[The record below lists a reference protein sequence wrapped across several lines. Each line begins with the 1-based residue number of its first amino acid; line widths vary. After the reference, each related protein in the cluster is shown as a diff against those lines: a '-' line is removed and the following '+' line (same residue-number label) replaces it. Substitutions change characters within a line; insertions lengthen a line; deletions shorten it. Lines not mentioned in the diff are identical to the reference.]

1 MRRVLIVGSLIAVGG
16 CSGGSSNDGF
26 TPEEWA
32 KIQTHSPLPALPPD
46 TTNMYADNA
55 AAATLGQRLFFD
67 TAFSGPV
74 LQADDGTGNGALG
87 AVGDR
92 GKIACASCH
101 EAPWMFDTRAHP
113 NNVGLGA
120 QFMQR
125 NVTSVLNASYY
136 KWKETDG
143 VRTATWNDGLTDPE
157 DQTSM
162 HGSRGLIAHVIYKKY
177 KSDYEAIF
185 GQLDPRLDPN
195 HPNAAQLPVDAVP
208 RTSPVLEDPT
218 LDMQWYAN
226 WDSMSPA
233 DQKMINRIFAN
244 FGKAIQAYLRKMS
257 SQNSPFDK
265 YVAGDHSQLSASAK
279 RGLKLF
285 IGKGGCEGCHT
296 GPIFSDNQFHN
307 IGIVELGPHVNPM
320 EQGRFDGLG
329 GAIGDEFSVDSE
341 YSDDRN
347 THMLDGLMPQDSDR
361 GKWRTKGLR
370 EVAMTPPYEH
380 TGQLATLE
388 DVINFDNRGGD
399 PSGFTGTKDP
409 LFVPLNLT
417 PTEVADLVEFLKS
430 LTGDPPPA
438 ALTQNTAAP

>member
-1 MRRVLIVGSLIAVGG
+1 MRAGVLLVGCMVALGG
-16 CSGGSSNDGF
+16 CGGDNSDGF
-26 TPEEWA
+26 TPAELA
-32 KIQTHSPLPALPPD
+32 KIHTHSPLPPPPAD
-46 TTNMYADNA
+46 TTNAYADNA
-55 AAATLGQRLFFD
+55 AAATLGQRFFFD
-67 TAFSGPV
+67 IAFSGPII
-74 LQADDGTGNGALG
+74 QGDDGSGNGALG
-87 AVGDR
+87 KPGDW
-92 GKIACASCH
+92 GKVACASCH
-101 EAPWMFDTRAHP
+101 EAPFMFDTRAHP
-113 NNVGLGA
+113 NNVGLGTQYMA
-120 QFMQR
+120 R

-143 VRTATWNDGLTDPE
+143 VRSSTWNDGLTDPE

-162 HGSRGLIAHVIYKKY
+162 HGNRALVAHVIYKKY
-177 KSDYEAIF
+177 KAEYEAIF
-185 GQLDPRLDPN
+185 GPLDPRLDPAN
-195 HPNAAQLPVDAVP
+195 PNAAQLPPNAVP
-208 RTSPVLEDPT
+208 MAVVADPT
-218 LDMQWYAN
+218 LDPTWYAA
-226 WDSMSPA
+226 WAGMTPA
-233 DQKMINRIFAN
+233 DQKIIMRIFAN
-244 FGKAIQAYLRKMS
+244 YGKALQAYLRKMS

-265 YVAGDHSQLSASAK
+265 YAAGDHSALSAAQK

-307 IGIVELGPHVNPM
+307 IGMVELGPHTNPM

-329 GAIGDEFSVDSE
+329 GALGDEFNVDSE
-341 YSDDRN
+341 FSDDRN
-347 THMLDGLMPQDSDR
+347 THMLDGAMPQDSDR

-370 EVAMTPPYEH
+370 EVAETPPYEH

-399 PSGFTGTKDP
+399 ATGFVGTKDP

-417 PTEVADLVEFLKS
+417 PSEVADLVAFLRS